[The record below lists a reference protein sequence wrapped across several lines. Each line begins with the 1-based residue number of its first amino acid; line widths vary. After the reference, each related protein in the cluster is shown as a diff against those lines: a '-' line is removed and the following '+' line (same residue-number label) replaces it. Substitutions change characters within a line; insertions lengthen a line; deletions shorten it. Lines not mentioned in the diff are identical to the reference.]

1 MAMKQRRR
9 LVPAAILLAAGVA
22 AAVGG
27 WVVNRAAEPAPI
39 LTENPHRAGTPAH
52 DAFAAY
58 QTTLLANP
66 AFVGMMASAATP
78 EEGLRRGMDLTQ
90 KGVRRLSDAAL
101 EERLRMMLELMRTG
115 DDAECATLAQGAP
128 LDGDARHFTAVMF
141 ALLDRVDADL
151 AKRWYDLTLDATLAE
166 LEQQPIS
173 PIPAGYQQRLGAL
186 MVEGL
191 PRDDLDVLIA
201 MSEQRVFG
209 LADAARCGV
218 GRKVLALILDQPQ
231 PERGHYARLM
241 AEP

>member
-1 MAMKQRRR
+1 MQRRR
-9 LVPAAILLAAGVA
+9 RVVPAVVLLAAGVA

-39 LTENPHRAGTPAH
+39 LAENPHMAGTPAH
-52 DAFAAY
+52 EAFAAY
-58 QTTLLANP
+58 QTKLLANP
-66 AFVGMMASAATP
+66 AFVGLMESAATP

-101 EERLRMMLELMRTG
+101 EERLRMMLELMRAG
-115 DDAECATLAQGAP
+115 DDSQCAALAQGAP
-128 LDGDARHFTAVMF
+128 AGEDAQHFTANMF

-151 AKRWYDLTLDATLAE
+151 ARRWYELTLDATVAE
-166 LEQQPIS
+166 LEQQPVS

-201 MSEQRVFG
+201 MSEQRLFG
-209 LADAARCGV
+209 LADAARCAV